1 MSVHVREDN
10 TKQAVDGLEKA
21 FDRALEKVGLTAE
34 RYAKA
39 LTPVDTGRLRNSVT
53 HAVDSG
59 NKAVYIGTNVEYA
72 PFIELG
78 HHGYP
83 GANGG
88 RGFLRPAA
96 QEHATEY
103 RTIIE
108 KELKG

>member
-1 MSVHVREDN
+1 MSVQVKEDN
-10 TKQAVDGLEKA
+10 TKKVQDELKKA

-39 LTPVDTGRLRNSVT
+39 LTPVDTGNLRNSVT
-53 HAVDSG
+53 HTVDSG
-59 NKAVYIGTNVEYA
+59 NKATYIGTNVDYA

-78 HHGYP
+78 HHSYP

-88 RGFLRPAA
+88 KGFLRPAA
-96 QEHATEY
+96 ADHGTEY
-103 RTIIE
+103 RGIIE